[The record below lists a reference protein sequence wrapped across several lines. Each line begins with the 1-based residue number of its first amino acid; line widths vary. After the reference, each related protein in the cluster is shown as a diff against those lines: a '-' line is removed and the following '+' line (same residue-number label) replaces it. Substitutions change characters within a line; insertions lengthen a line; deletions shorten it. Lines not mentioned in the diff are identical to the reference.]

1 MPKRKE
7 PNERDPVLQAIG
19 KQIRMH
25 REGTGFSQERFAL
38 KAGMDRT
45 YYAAIELGYRNVSA
59 KNLIKIANNLKVEVG
74 DLFPKMV
81 ELEPL
86 LADALEEAPD
96 NSA

>member
-7 PNERDPVLQAIG
+7 PEERDPVLTAVG

-25 REGTGFSQERFAL
+25 REGTGVSQERFAL

-59 KNLIKIANNLKVEVG
+59 KNLIKIARYLNVEVG
-74 DLFPKMV
+74 DLFPKMA

-86 LADALEEAPD
+86 LTDGFEED
-96 NSA
+96 

>member
-7 PNERDPVLQAIG
+7 PNERDPVLTAVG

-59 KNLIKIANNLKVEVG
+59 KNLIKIASNLNVEVG
-74 DLFPKMV
+74 DLFPKMA
-81 ELEPL
+81 ELESL
-86 LADALEEAPD
+86 IEEAPD
-96 NSA
+96 SSA

>member
-7 PNERDPVLQAIG
+7 PNERDPVLTAVG

-25 REGTGFSQERFAL
+25 REGTGVSQERFAL

-59 KNLIKIANNLKVEVG
+59 KNLIKIASNLNVEVG
-74 DLFPKMV
+74 DLFPKMA

-86 LADALEEAPD
+86 LVDPED
-96 NSA
+96 SAA

>member
-7 PNERDPVLQAIG
+7 PNERDPVLTAVG

-25 REGTGFSQERFAL
+25 REGTGVSQERFAL

-59 KNLIKIANNLKVEVG
+59 KNLIKIASNLKVEVG
-74 DLFPKMV
+74 DLFPKMA

-86 LADALEEAPD
+86 LVDPED
-96 NSA
+96 SATVMG

>member
-7 PNERDPVLQAIG
+7 PNERDPVLTAVG

-25 REGTGFSQERFAL
+25 REGTGLSQERFAL

-59 KNLIKIANNLKVEVG
+59 KNLIKIAQHLKVEVG

-81 ELEPL
+81 DLEPL
-86 LADALEEAPD
+86 VNESPDDA
-96 NSA
+96 

>member
-7 PNERDPVLQAIG
+7 PEERDPVLTAVG

-25 REGTGFSQERFAL
+25 RQGTGVSQERFAL
-38 KAGMDRT
+38 RAGMDRT

-59 KNLIKIANNLKVEVG
+59 KNLIKIARHLKVEVG

-86 LADALEEAPD
+86 LVEGFDGD
-96 NSA
+96 